1 MLNRRAKTP
10 GNAAVAASLIVAPLA
25 FGQAATESAA
35 DGSAVP
41 LAEVVVTG
49 SHIRGGEK
57 PVVNV
62 QTLDR
67 AQLEETGASQ
77 ISDIIRSIPSNT
89 GTTLYNE
96 TGQLTGTA
104 QISLRGLGFSS
115 TLTLLNGRRAGVTP
129 LSDKSGADFV
139 DINQFPLSMV
149 QRVDVLKDGASA
161 IYGSEAV
168 AGVVN
173 LVTRKGFEGFEV
185 GVNVESSR
193 NDAWS
198 FNLASGRKFDG
209 GSMNF
214 YATYYSQTGNVRS
227 DFPWLVERVGGNGIP
242 GRSQLINATGFP
254 TTYQR
259 ATTNASGQVATFAG
273 AVRAA
278 DPDCEEAGGVFPM
291 NNANVPDTTQCYFNF
306 IDQIGVIPDQQR
318 VQAFFESDFRL
329 TEPLTYFNEVSVS
342 RNANRTFQQVGS
354 FSNGSAVGNLIA
366 VPANHPFNFFK
377 ADPADPRRIIAVD
390 PALWNP
396 AVDQAV
402 PVVANI
408 RPQGSYLQDDKRQTN
423 TYIRAVNG
431 LDLTLGSDWSATLAH
446 QYAHAQFEENN
457 PLIVNATSFNNLLA
471 TGRYNPFGTSVVNP
485 TLVSPKDGVSI
496 AANSE
501 EVLDQV
507 FYTSNATRRT
517 EQQVVDLSASGEAIE
532 LPTGAVSAAVGSQY
546 RTLSL
551 NSTPDPISSAG
562 LGNTTVREP
571 SFRDTQNVWAAY
583 AEAVFP
589 IYERAR
595 LQLAIRHEDYGS
607 DVGSTTDPKISGRL
621 NFLSGALAL
630 RGSWGTSFQAPTL
643 TQNSTQTVF
652 AFVTNPVR
660 VTPTGFTCGALG
672 SGPIG
677 GAIFVTQGGNLKPQ
691 SSENYNFGVDV
702 QPLSSLLLTAD
713 LWHYDYTDLIAAGQ
727 NAQAIVNGE
736 CVNGVYTPDPRIRR
750 DALGS
755 INQITSAYTNVGKV
769 IAEGVDVSASYA
781 SPLGSLGDLLLR
793 ADATYVNSF
802 DLTGANGVTTNRVG
816 SRNFTNNF
824 APMPRVRGSAH
835 ASWSRGIHEAALGVN
850 YTDGYRND
858 QSNNGP
864 VGSFTTVDLRYAV
877 HLEKLFGTA
886 NAIQLSI
893 GANNLLDRDPPA
905 LRRADVNGVALSGTL
920 TDYERPGYD
929 ALAGADIRGRVYYAR
944 ALYEF

>member
-1 MLNRRAKTP
+1 MMKRRAANT
-10 GNAAVAASLIVAPLA
+10 GISVLAAAVAVAPAA
-25 FGQAATESAA
+25 FGQAAPEPTGPPNAA
-35 DGSAVP
+35 AV
-41 LAEVVVTG
+41 AEVVVTG
-49 SHIRGGEK
+49 SHIRDGEA

-67 AQLEETGASQ
+67 TQLEETGASQ
-77 ISDIIRSIPSNT
+77 IADIIRSIPSNT

-139 DINQFPLSMV
+139 DINQFPLAMV

-173 LVTRKGFEGFEV
+173 LITRKGFEGFEV
-185 GVNVESSR
+185 GANVEASS
-193 NDAWS
+193 NTAWS

-227 DFPWLVERVGGNGIP
+227 DFPWLVERVGGDGIS
-242 GRSQLINATGFP
+242 GRSQLINSTGFP

-259 ATTNASGQVATFAG
+259 ATTNAAGQTALFSG

-278 DPDCEEAGGVFPM
+278 DPNCVAAGGVFPM
-291 NNANVPDTTQCYFNF
+291 NNNNVEDTTQCFFNF
-306 IDQIGVIPDQQR
+306 IDQIGVIPRQDR
-318 VQAFFESDFRL
+318 IQAFFESDFRL
-329 TEPLTYFNEVSVS
+329 ADSLKYFNEVSVS

-354 FSNGSAVGNLIA
+354 FSNGAAVGGLIA
-366 VPANHPFNFFK
+366 VPASHPFNFFK
-377 ADPADPRRIIAVD
+377 ADPADPRKISAVD
-390 PALWNP
+390 PAQWNP

-408 RPQGSYLQDDKRQTN
+408 RPQGQYREDDKRQTN

-431 LDLTLGSDWSATLAH
+431 LDLSLGHDWRGTLAH
-446 QYAHAQFEENN
+446 EYAHAQFEENN
-457 PLIVNATSFNNLLA
+457 PLIVNATSFNSLLA
-471 TGRYNPFGTSVVNP
+471 SGRYNPFGTSIVSP
-485 TLVSPKDGVSI
+485 TLVSPKDGRSV

-507 FYTSNATRRT
+507 FYTSNGTRRT
-517 EQQVVDLSASGEAIE
+517 EQQVVDLSASGAAVE
-532 LPTGAVSAAVGSQY
+532 LPIGTISTAVGGQY

-551 NSTPDPISSAG
+551 TSTPDPISAAG

-571 SFRDTQNVWAAY
+571 AFTGTQNVWAAY
-583 AEAVFP
+583 AEAVVP
-589 IYERAR
+589 IHDRAR
-595 LQLAIRHEDYGS
+595 LQIAVRHEDYGS
-607 DVGSTTDPKISGRL
+607 GVGSTTDPKISGRL
-621 NFLSGALAL
+621 NFFSGALAV

-652 AFVTNPVR
+652 AFVTNPVS
-660 VTPTGFTCGALG
+660 VTPSGFACGALG
-672 SGPIG
+672 AGPIG
-677 GAIFVTQGGNLKPQ
+677 GVIFVTQGGNLKPQ
-691 SSENYNFGVDV
+691 SSENYNFGIDV
-702 QPLSSLLLTAD
+702 QPLHSLLLSAD
-713 LWHYDYTDLIAAGQ
+713 LWQYDYTDLIASGQ

-736 CVNGVYTPDPRIRR
+736 CRNGAYVPDPRVKR

-755 INQITSAYTNVGKV
+755 ITEIDSAYANVGKV
-769 IAEGVDVSASYA
+769 VAKGVDLSASYG
-781 SPLGSLGDLLLR
+781 SPLGGFGDLLFR
-793 ADATYVNSF
+793 ADATYVDSF
-802 DLTGANGVTTNRVG
+802 DLAGANGVTTNRVG

-824 APMPRVRGSAH
+824 APMPRLRGSAH
-835 ASWSRGIHEAALGVN
+835 ASLSRGIHEAALGVN
-850 YTDGYRND
+850 YTGGYRND

-877 HLEKLFGTA
+877 HLNKVFSTA
-886 NAIQLSI
+886 NAMLFSI

-905 LRRADVNGVALSGTL
+905 VRRGDATGAPLSGTL

-929 ALAGADIRGRVYYAR
+929 ALAGADIRGRLYYAK
-944 ALYEF
+944 AVYEF